1 MSSDV
6 REKVL
11 EASMGHQSYM
21 KAREQQVVEMN
32 QLLERRKACRE
43 DGKDMTL
50 MPQSF
55 QEAHQRALEVAEE
68 VRSERLALEKV
79 RALQELVAPSAK
91 GINISNGP
99 HASKHFVK
107 KVFNKDL
114 KMRSFNKLKMVRST
128 KTIRHPLKVHNL
140 LRKITSSKISASQM
154 KVM

>member
-50 MPQSF
+50 MPQSLR
-55 QEAHQRALEVAEE
+55 EAHQRAFEIAEE
-68 VRSERLALEKV
+68 VRSERLALEKA

-91 GINISNGP
+91 GVNITNGP
-99 HASKHFVK
+99 HASKHCLK

-114 KMRSFNKLKMVRST
+114 KIRNFKKMKMDRST
-128 KTIRHPLKVHNL
+128 QNLRHPLKVQHL
-140 LRKITSSKISASQM
+140 LRKIPSSKFSASQT